1 MNCNIRLW
9 MGDKDTS
16 LSLIQQSSTIHTRP
30 YKLYLCTRKYK
41 SKPMSLEATIN
52 EDLKNAMKA
61 KDQVS
66 LRGIRAIKSAIL
78 LYNTSGATGEL
89 DTEKEIALLQKLVKQ
104 RQDSLDIFVKQ
115 GREDLASIEREEIE
129 VIMRYLPKQLSEDEL
144 KETIQSIMNRIG
156 ATTMKDMGKVMA
168 EASKELAGKAD
179 GKAISAVVKAL
190 LS

>member
-1 MNCNIRLW
+1 MIRIFA
-9 MGDKDTS
+9 S
-16 LSLIQQSSTIHTRP
+16 QSKH
-30 YKLYLCTRKYK
+30 
-41 SKPMSLEATIN
+41 KPMSLEATIN
-52 EDLKNAMKA
+52 EDLKTAMKA

>member
-1 MNCNIRLW
+1 
-9 MGDKDTS
+9 
-16 LSLIQQSSTIHTRP
+16 
-30 YKLYLCTRKYK
+30 
-41 SKPMSLEATIN
+41 MSLEATIN
-52 EDLKNAMKA
+52 EDLKTAMKA

-78 LYNTSGATGEL
+78 LYNTSGSAEEL
-89 DTEKEIALLQKLVKQ
+89 TQDREIALLQKLVKQ

-144 KETIQSIMNRIG
+144 KETIQGIMNRLG

-179 GKAISAVVKAL
+179 GKAISAVVKGL